1 LLAATVVMTGAV
13 LVSCGENSTVAVS
26 PDGDVQI
33 PMAGPDS
40 PDCPVRNHLAA
51 EMDGR
56 TRRGVEVPADYAF
69 LEARDRGCLPV
80 RFNPCEPIH
89 YVINAALAP
98 PGALDDLLEAIR
110 RLEAAT
116 GLAFVNDGPTDEA
129 ADENRRRLQ
138 PERYGNRWAPV
149 LMVWDH
155 GAKFRIL
162 RVAPTTCVVSSQHR
176 MRSTPG

>member
-1 LLAATVVMTGAV
+1 
-13 LVSCGENSTVAVS
+13 
-26 PDGDVQI
+26 
-33 PMAGPDS
+33 MANPDS

-51 EMDGR
+51 ERDGR

-116 GLAFVNDGPTDEA
+116 GLAFVNDGPTDEPRTRIVDVFNRSA
-129 ADENRRRLQ
+129 TGIAGHRCSWSGTTAPSSASSASRRRPAL
-138 PERYGNRWAPV
+138 
-149 LMVWDH
+149 
-155 GAKFRIL
+155 FRLSIGCARRL
-162 RVAPTTCVVSSQHR
+162 GS
-176 MRSTPG
+176 